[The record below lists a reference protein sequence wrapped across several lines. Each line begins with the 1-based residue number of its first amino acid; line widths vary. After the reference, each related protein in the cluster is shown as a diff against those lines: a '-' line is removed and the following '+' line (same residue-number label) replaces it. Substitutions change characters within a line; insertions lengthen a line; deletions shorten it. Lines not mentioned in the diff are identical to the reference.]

1 MIIVIDSVNS
11 KLFYDSFGK
20 ACALNDVVDEIVAFM
35 GADPARRYNII
46 IGTDSEN
53 YEEAD
58 FVSAVIVHRV
68 GNGGRYWWRRIRMP
82 YFKALRTRIWKEVS
96 FSLELAQAFLAA
108 VTARKNFPEFQLEIH
123 VDVGTKG
130 ETRAILQEVVGVV
143 RGSGFLVR
151 TKPESFGA
159 TKVADRH
166 V

>member
-1 MIIVIDSVNS
+1 MEERVFHDC
-11 KLFYDSFGK
+11 FGK
-20 ACALNDVVDEIVAFM
+20 AYALHEVVDEIVSFM
-35 GADPARRYNII
+35 QYDPMRRYNII

-53 YEEAD
+53 HDEAD

-82 YFKALRTRIWKEVS
+82 HFKALRTRIWKEVS
-96 FSLELAQAFLAA
+96 FSLELAQAFLHE
-108 VTARKNFPEFQLEIH
+108 VTTRRNFPEFQLEIH
-123 VDVGTKG
+123 VDVGAEG
-130 ETRAILQEVVGVV
+130 PTRTILQEVVGAV

>member
-1 MIIVIDSVNS
+1 MNDFVGSNF
-11 KLFYDSFGK
+11 FYDCFGR
-20 ACALNDVVDEIVAFM
+20 ACQLGEVINEIVSFIQ
-35 GADPARRYNII
+35 ADSTRRYNII
-46 IGTDSEN
+46 IGTDSEDRGV
-53 YEEAD
+53 AD

-68 GNGGRYWWRRIRMP
+68 GNGGRYWWRRVNLP
-82 YFKALRTRIWKEVS
+82 HFKALRPRIWKEVS
-96 FSLELAQAFLAA
+96 FSLELAQAFLGEVA
-108 VTARKNFPEFQLEIH
+108 TRKSFPEFQLEIH
-123 VDVGTKG
+123 VDVGARG